1 MAFGSVANSFPTI
14 KMEISAN
21 DYFSQGVKVLL
32 QGITKIVLN
41 CANLWKSKLKGFG
54 KVIILDEGYIL
65 ENAVF
70 RCN

>member
-14 KMEISAN
+14 KMEIYAN
-21 DYFSQGVKVLL
+21 DYLSQGVKVLL